1 MNIKNV
7 KGKRSNFKHFFK
19 KMLEA
24 LYILVFL
31 KN

>member
-7 KGKRSNFKHFFK
+7 VAKRSKFKHFFK

-24 LYILVFL
+24 LYILFFL